1 LSIISANYHHLY
13 TYVLSINQLSAYL
26 YISIHLSIFR
36 IAVQKLLEYE
46 AKSGCPYSVEDA
58 TIGDSDDSD
67 SADDSDDDNDD
78 DDDDDDDA

>member
-1 LSIISANYHHLY
+1 
-13 TYVLSINQLSAYL
+13 
-26 YISIHLSIFR
+26 
-36 IAVQKLLEYE
+36 LEYE